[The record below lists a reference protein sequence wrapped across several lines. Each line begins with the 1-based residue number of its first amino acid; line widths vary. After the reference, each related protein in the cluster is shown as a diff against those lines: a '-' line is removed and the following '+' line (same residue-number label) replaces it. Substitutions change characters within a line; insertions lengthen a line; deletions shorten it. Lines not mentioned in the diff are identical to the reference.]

1 MRIYLTVIILISTIN
16 LFGQNSEQ
24 KTIEPSEI
32 KLCELTLSELKK
44 QDGNLKEVE
53 LIEMDLCSDGFVQ
66 DARFENRKGYIS
78 KLYNGI
84 IFQKDRDTELISK
97 IRLTKGFK
105 GKLPDGNYIDLS
117 NLTAEKILKKYPK
130 LNTWSSRGCSDYWS
144 LTDKSLYFYVGIDK
158 TKETRYPI
166 DEKYYLTKPI
176 EGIDIVANCYEFS
189 QNNQKEPLIILNGKE
204 VTKSEI
210 KKYNP
215 EDIESVTVLKE
226 TAIEKYGEKG
236 KNGVI
241 LIKTKSE
248 SETEKKLIGKWVLVV
263 ETDSFDDDIEQLTE
277 NDSESEYDAKTE
289 LETTLTFNIDKSIFI
304 NQKGNEYNS
313 NYKLTDSILTIGNRK
328 YILLEIDKKKLIY
341 KDKDGLFDKHYEY
354 KKAE

>member
-1 MRIYLTVIILISTIN
+1 MRIYLTVIILISTAN

-24 KTIEPSEI
+24 KTIELSEI
-32 KLCELTLSELKK
+32 KLCELTLSELKQ

-78 KLYNGI
+78 KLYDGI

-117 NLTAEKILKKYPK
+117 NLTAEIILKKYPK

-166 DEKYYLTKPI
+166 DEKYYLTKAI

-189 QNNQKEPLIILNGKE
+189 QKNIKEPLIIFNGKE

-210 KKYNP
+210 EKYNP
-215 EDIESVTVLKE
+215 NDIESVTVLKE
-226 TAIEKYGEKG
+226 TAVEKYGEKG

-241 LIKTKSE
+241 LIKTKSK
-248 SETEKKLIGKWVLVV
+248 SETEKKLIGKWILVA
-263 ETDSFDDDIEQLTE
+263 ETDSFDDDIEPLTK
-277 NDSESEYDAKTE
+277 NDSESDSKTE
-289 LETTLTFNIDKSIFI
+289 LKTTLTFNKDKTILI
-304 NQKGNEYNS
+304 NQIGNEYEAT
-313 NYKLTDSILTIGNRK
+313 YKLTDSILTIGNRN

-341 KDKDGLFDKHYEY
+341 KNKDGLFDKYYEY
-354 KKAE
+354 QKVE